1 MRALLF
7 LSQAPISVH
16 RYKANPPSSEKLWAI
31 RMFNVIFYF
40 SIPAITINARQQ
52 ARSKLALELERGK
65 KEAMESGDNSV
76 SKARLEKIREINEF
90 LHESTNAI
98 LTFKR
103 NELGIEVLTQIVV
116 QLMMVMLSPKFTVS
130 ATHSGLQALFESDDS
145 TFQLWLGVNGV
156 VLILG
161 SICWSFKTTAAS
173 YVNVKTQEKIE
184 FFPISPRVLLGVR
197 TLLIV
202 TVRIICIIII
212 IIIIIVII
220 LQVRICCIIAYFAPF
235 LGLLNCLAHW
245 KADQLLQRGAS
256 EYTDFTGIALGPA
269 FIIFVVMMI
278 LQSAIIFCV
287 KMQMSESFC
296 EAVWSCK
303 LQHVV
308 EVLNMPGNL
317 QVFLNGQ
324 LPLS

>member
-1 MRALLF
+1 
-7 LSQAPISVH
+7 
-16 RYKANPPSSEKLWAI
+16 
-31 RMFNVIFYF
+31 MFNVIFYF
-40 SIPAITINARQQ
+40 AIPAITINARQQ

-76 SKARLEKIREINEF
+76 AKARLEKIREINEF

-161 SICWSFKTTAAS
+161 SIGWSFKTTTAS

-184 FFPISPRVLLGVR
+184 FFPISPRLLLGVR

-202 TVRIICIIII
+202 TVRICCIIII
-212 IIIIIVII
+212 IIIITIM
-220 LQVRICCIIAYFAPF
+220 
-235 LGLLNCLAHW
+235 G
-245 KADQLLQRGAS
+245 G
-256 EYTDFTGIALGPA
+256 
-269 FIIFVVMMI
+269 
-278 LQSAIIFCV
+278 
-287 KMQMSESFC
+287 
-296 EAVWSCK
+296 
-303 LQHVV
+303 
-308 EVLNMPGNL
+308 
-317 QVFLNGQ
+317 
-324 LPLS
+324 

>member
-1 MRALLF
+1 
-7 LSQAPISVH
+7 
-16 RYKANPPSSEKLWAI
+16 
-31 RMFNVIFYF
+31 MFNVIFYF
-40 SIPAITINARQQ
+40 AIPAITINARQQ

-76 SKARLEKIREINEF
+76 CKARLEKIREINEF

-161 SICWSFKTTAAS
+161 SIGWSFKTTAAS

-184 FFPISPRVLLGVR
+184 FFPMSPRLLLGVR

-202 TVRIICIIII
+202 TVRII
-212 IIIIIVII
+212 
-220 LQVRICCIIAYFAPF
+220 CIIAYFAPF

-256 EYTDFTGIALGPA
+256 EYTDYTGIALGPA
-269 FIIFVVMMI
+269 FIIFFVMMI

-287 KMQMSESFC
+287 KMQMNESFC

-308 EVLNMPGNL
+308 EVLNMPGNICTS
-317 QVFLNGQ
+317 FLTGQ
-324 LPLS
+324 LPLSWFSKAKKEKKISYLLNNLFSFR

>member
-1 MRALLF
+1 M
-7 LSQAPISVH
+7 
-16 RYKANPPSSEKLWAI
+16 
-31 RMFNVIFYF
+31 IFYF
-40 SIPAITINARQQ
+40 AIPAITINARQQ

-65 KEAMESGDNSV
+65 KEAIQSGDNSV

-161 SICWSFKTTAAS
+161 SIGWSFKTTAAS

-184 FFPISPRVLLGVR
+184 FFPINPRLLLGVR

-202 TVRIICIIII
+202 TVRICWGCTQIPISTLSHICFFVRQYGIMFVIIVIIII
-212 IIIIIVII
+212 INIIY
-220 LQVRICCIIAYFAPF
+220 R
-235 LGLLNCLAHW
+235 
-245 KADQLLQRGAS
+245 
-256 EYTDFTGIALGPA
+256 
-269 FIIFVVMMI
+269 
-278 LQSAIIFCV
+278 
-287 KMQMSESFC
+287 
-296 EAVWSCK
+296 K
-303 LQHVV
+303 LKVST
-308 EVLNMPGNL
+308 L
-317 QVFLNGQ
+317 
-324 LPLS
+324 